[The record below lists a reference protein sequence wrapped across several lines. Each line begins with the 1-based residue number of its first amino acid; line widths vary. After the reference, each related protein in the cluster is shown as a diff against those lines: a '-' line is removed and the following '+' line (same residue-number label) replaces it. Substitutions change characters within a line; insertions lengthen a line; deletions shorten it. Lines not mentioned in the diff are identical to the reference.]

1 MWEFVLY
8 QNAPRPGSWQAE
20 GLTEGEQLAALGS
33 SELFPFRLL
42 ITFAAT
48 TLVGIWSSCSAA
60 ACNTPYSA
68 RFFPRCIAHWAR
80 SARIPRKRGQLLGV
94 QHYVPIL
101 PLLHRPQD
109 ALNCAM
115 SPANLAGQDRPGKRS
130 KYQIAQKQTVRFCVL
145 FAFVV
150 SGSYLSS
157 RAVASQVLSAYK
169 GLTSVFGMGTGGT
182 PWLNHRNGYGVFS
195 THLENCIAFQFAS
208 IKPSTY

>member
-1 MWEFVLY
+1 MFTGHPLRFI
-8 QNAPRPGSWQAE
+8 PRSG
-20 GLTEGEQLAALGS
+20 
-33 SELFPFRLL
+33 
-42 ITFAAT
+42 
-48 TLVGIWSSCSAA
+48 
-60 ACNTPYSA
+60 
-68 RFFPRCIAHWAR
+68 R
-80 SARIPRKRGQLLGV
+80 SAPA
-94 QHYVPIL
+94 P
-101 PLLHRPQD
+101 
-109 ALNCAM
+109 
-115 SPANLAGQDRPGKRS
+115 SPANRIGLRCKKLEIDPGSAHKVVARWRRGACLQLPVLELLRFAASSTGRAQLRNVAGQLGDSWPGKRN
-130 KYQIAQKQTVRFCVL
+130 KYQIAQKQTARFCVL

>member
-8 QNAPRPGSWQAE
+8 QNAPRPGNWQAE
-20 GLTEGEQLAALGS
+20 GLTEGEQLAALGN

-48 TLVGIWSSCSAA
+48 FPVNGDSLWVCDNMCQFSSSLHPAQRALSCCPVAS
-60 ACNTPYSA
+60 
-68 RFFPRCIAHWAR
+68 
-80 SARIPRKRGQLLGV
+80 QLG
-94 QHYVPIL
+94 
-101 PLLHRPQD
+101 D
-109 ALNCAM
+109 
-115 SPANLAGQDRPGKRS
+115 SWPGKRN
-130 KYQIAQKQTVRFCVL
+130 KYQIAQKQTARFCVL